1 MKKSELFELFAGVA
15 LSLTTTVVWG
25 AVSASEAQRLGED
38 LTPIGAETAG
48 NAEGSIPAWEGG
60 LKSAPAG
67 FEPGGHHPDPFADD
81 EILFTITRENMG
93 EYADKLTTGHKALLE
108 RYGDTFKM
116 NVYPTRR
123 SASYPDYVY
132 DATRSNA
139 LTAQLIDGGNGVEGA
154 IRSVPFP
161 IPENGLEVIWN
172 HILRYRGQRA
182 LRMLGQAPVTR
193 NGTYTMVMLEDQY
206 FAPYHLPDAVEE
218 KLDNVIIMFI
228 QRVTAPA
235 RLAGSILLVHETL
248 NQNKQ
253 HRMVWQYNPGQRRV
267 RRAPNVAFDNPGTA
281 ADGLRTS
288 DQLDMFNG
296 SPERYD
302 WQLVGKK
309 EMIVP
314 YNAYKLHSADTK
326 YKDIIRPLHM
336 NPDVLRYELH
346 RVWVVEANLKEGVR
360 HIYKRRTFY
369 FDEDSWQAMV
379 VDQYDNRDELW
390 RVSEGHAINYYEVP
404 ALWTTVDAH
413 YDLQIGRYLA
423 VGLNNQETFTYDFSV
438 GLTAKEFSTGALR
451 RLGRR

>member
-1 MKKSELFELFAGVA
+1 MKKSGLFELFAGVA
-15 LSLTTTVVWG
+15 LSLTTTVGWG

-38 LTPIGAETAG
+38 LTPIGAEMAG

-108 RYGDTFKM
+108 RYGDTFQM

-161 IPENGLEVIWN
+161 IPKNGLEVIWN
-172 HILRYRGQRA
+172 HILRFRGQRA

-438 GLTAKEFSTGALR
+438 DLTAKEFSTGALR